1 MTHHPEFTTEYFAPR
16 KYRQFCQFSENEVF
30 EDRVSDGEEEL
41 AIKYK
46 IECFNVKYVVNIYR
60 SG

>member
-1 MTHHPEFTTEYFAPR
+1 MKCFRTELVIAKR
-16 KYRQFCQFSENEVF
+16 NLQSNIKLNEVF